1 MIRIVRPD
9 EVPGSLTKWG
19 GKQTQLD
26 CIAFDASPADY
37 NAGAKFPAK
46 SYYRSTKVKNRLVEI
61 HHCKCCYCEKKF
73 PSGILQV
80 EHIRPKGGVRQTL
93 DQTTDEWPGYY
104 WLAYEWTN
112 LLLACQICNGTTNK
126 WTFFPLANPTKRA
139 RSHHDDVT
147 KERALFIDP
156 SKQNPRRHIRFENEL
171 PKGRTPTGRM
181 TIKGIGLD
189 SPQLMGNRRDKIAD
203 VKVRLDYIE
212 AAAQHPDDAE
222 MQAKA
227 TEFRQYVRS
236 ARQPGAEFSS
246 MMIDYL
252 YSLKARKAAST

>member
-1 MIRIVRPD
+1 MIRIARSD
-9 EVPGSLTKWG
+9 EVPDVLTKWG
-19 GKQTQLD
+19 GRQTQLD

-37 NAGAKFPAK
+37 KTGKKFDAKP
-46 SYYRSTKVKNRLVEI
+46 YYRSKKVKNRLVEN
-61 HHCKCCYCEKKF
+61 HHSKCCYCEKEF

-80 EHIRPKGGVRQTL
+80 EHFRPKGGVRQTL
-93 DQTTDEWPGYY
+93 DQTTDERPGYY

-112 LLLACQICNGTTNK
+112 LLLACPICNSTTHK

-156 SKQNPRRHIRFENEL
+156 SRQNPRRHIRFENEV
-171 PKGRTPTGRM
+171 PIGWTRAGRI

-189 SPQLMGNRRDKIAD
+189 SPQLMGYRRDKIAD
-203 VKVRLDYIE
+203 VNSRLDFIE
-212 AAAQHPDDAE
+212 AAARLPDDAE
-222 MQAKA
+222 IQAKA
-227 TEFRQYVRS
+227 TEFRQYVDT
-236 ARQPGAEFSS
+236 AKQPGAEFSS

-252 YSLKARKAAST
+252 SSRSVKGGV